1 VNRCSAGQRI
11 DYREK
16 QMNVNAPGYDVGRI
30 RCDDQELII
39 RNCYLTAR
47 ADLRT
52 SPGKHL
58 GLSPAS
64 TPAVSPSRRPVSGQL
79 ALPGQAR

>member
-1 VNRCSAGQRI
+1 MQVS
-11 DYREK
+11 
-16 QMNVNAPGYDVGRI
+16 VNAPADDDGRI

-39 RNCYLTAR
+39 RDCYLTAR

-58 GLSPAS
+58 GLSPAG
-64 TPAVSPSRRPVSGQL
+64 AAAASPSRWTGSGKL
-79 ALPGQAR
+79 PLPGQAR

>member
-1 VNRCSAGQRI
+1 
-11 DYREK
+11 
-16 QMNVNAPGYDVGRI
+16 MNVNSPVYDDGRI

-39 RNCYLTAR
+39 RNHYLTAC

-64 TPAVSPSRRPVSGQL
+64 TTAVLPSRWQGSGQL
-79 ALPGQAR
+79 PLPGQAR

>member
-1 VNRCSAGQRI
+1 MTGLLAALVVVAGGIAALLLIGLGIWFQI
-11 DYREK
+11 
-16 QMNVNAPGYDVGRI
+16 PCLGR
-30 RCDDQELII
+30 L
-39 RNCYLTAR
+39 LTAG

-64 TPAVSPSRRPVSGQL
+64 TAAVSPSRWQGSGRL

>member
-1 VNRCSAGQRI
+1 MS
-11 DYREK
+11 
-16 QMNVNAPGYDVGRI
+16 VNAAAYDDGGI
-30 RCDDQELII
+30 RRDDQELII
-39 RNCYLTAR
+39 RNYYLTAS

-64 TPAVSPSRRPVSGQL
+64 TAAASPSRWQGSGKL
-79 ALPGQAR
+79 PLPGQAR

>member
-1 VNRCSAGQRI
+1 MS
-11 DYREK
+11 
-16 QMNVNAPGYDVGRI
+16 VNAAACDDGRI

-39 RNCYLTAR
+39 RNYYLTAR

-64 TPAVSPSRRPVSGQL
+64 TAAVSPSRWQGSGKPP
-79 ALPGQAR
+79 LPGQAG

>member
-11 DYREK
+11 DHQEE
-16 QMNVNAPGYDVGRI
+16 QVSVNAAAYDDGRI

-39 RNCYLTAR
+39 RNYYLTAC

-52 SPGKHL
+52 SPGKQL

-64 TPAVSPSRRPVSGQL
+64 AAAVTITLAGQRQATPT
-79 ALPGQAR
+79 GQAR

>member
-1 VNRCSAGQRI
+1 MQVS
-11 DYREK
+11 
-16 QMNVNAPGYDVGRI
+16 VNAAAYDDGRI

-39 RNCYLTAR
+39 RNYHLATG
-47 ADLRT
+47 ADLRA

-64 TPAVSPSRRPVSGQL
+64 TAAASPSRWQGSGKL
-79 ALPGQAR
+79 PLPGRAR

>member
-1 VNRCSAGQRI
+1 VNVDAPAYDDGRARCG
-11 DYREK
+11 
-16 QMNVNAPGYDVGRI
+16 
-30 RCDDQELII
+30 DQELII
-39 RNCYLTAR
+39 PSYCLTAR

-64 TPAVSPSRRPVSGQL
+64 TAAVPPSHWQGSGKP

>member
-1 VNRCSAGQRI
+1 
-11 DYREK
+11 
-16 QMNVNAPGYDVGRI
+16 MNVTAPAYDDGRI
-30 RCDDQELII
+30 RCDNQELII
-39 RNCYLTAR
+39 GNYYLTAR

-64 TPAVSPSRRPVSGQL
+64 TPAMSPSRCQGSGTL
-79 ALPGQAR
+79 ARLGQAR